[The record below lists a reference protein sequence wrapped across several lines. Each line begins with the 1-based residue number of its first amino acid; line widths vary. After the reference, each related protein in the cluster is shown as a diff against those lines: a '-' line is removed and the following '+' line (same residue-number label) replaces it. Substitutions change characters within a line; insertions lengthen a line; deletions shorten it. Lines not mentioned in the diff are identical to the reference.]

1 MGLLYCLSL
10 WNQILLLCSITGAP
24 RPCSELEDP
33 MQASM
38 ALLQELEHGVGR
50 QETTTCV
57 GFSKEDRDTVEGL

>member
-1 MGLLYCLSL
+1 
-10 WNQILLLCSITGAP
+10 
-24 RPCSELEDP
+24 

>member
-1 MGLLYCLSL
+1 MGPQWVSSIARPYGTRYC
-10 WNQILLLCSITGAP
+10 CSAP
-24 RPCSELEDP
+24 RPSSELEDP